1 VTTCAGQTRTL
12 AVLTLFAVG
21 IALSVCGCGGGPGG
35 ADSLQDIK
43 QRGRLVAGVKYDV
56 ALFGELRPGATAPQG
71 FETDL
76 VRELA
81 GRMLGDPDAVDWV
94 RVDSASRIPALQDGD
109 VDLVCATLTVTG
121 ERREQIEFSDPY
133 FAAGQTLL
141 VKEGS
146 PIRSVDDLNGK
157 RVSTT
162 RGSTS
167 AARIRSLAPG
177 AKVQEYEG
185 FSNAFMALQL
195 GGADAM
201 TSDNTILWGYA
212 AQHDGFEMVGGLLT
226 EESYAM
232 GFKRESADLVA
243 YVNAFL
249 KDIRADGTYDRLY
262 QHWFPDA
269 VPGR

>member
-1 VTTCAGQTRTL
+1 VTKCVGQTRSL
-12 AVLTLFAVG
+12 AVLTLFAIG
-21 IALSVCGCGGGPGG
+21 MALSVCGCGGAPGG

-56 ALFGELRPGATAPQG
+56 ALFGELPPGAATPQG

-81 GRMLGDPDAVDWV
+81 RRMLGDPDAVDWV

-109 VDLVCATLTVTG
+109 VDLVCATLTVTD
-121 ERREQIEFSDPY
+121 ERRGQIDFSDPY
-133 FAAGQTLL
+133 FTAGQTLL

-146 PIRSVDDLNGK
+146 PIHSVDDLNGK

-167 AARIRSLAPG
+167 ATCIRSLAPG
-177 AKVQEYEG
+177 ARVQEYEG